1 MELDIHVGNFGDSS
15 SAMTSFAGLDVV
27 LSFVALDFVASYWDV
42 EVPKD
47 VDAMVGKLENDKK
60 MLTYYHTH
68 FH

>member
-1 MELDIHVGNFGDSS
+1 MEHDIHVGNFGDYP
-15 SAMTSFAGLDVV
+15 SAMTNFAGLDVV

-47 VDAMVGKLENDKK
+47 VDVMVGTLENDKK